1 MGFSDRIRGFFS
13 KRNNPD
19 LVKLAGWMGERKGLE
34 GYIEPRTATN
44 PTTLLMVDRE
54 GAYARAAVGEPEE
67 AAAFC
72 KAMGVPVYDAAVLG
86 YPDRMKGRP
95 RREEAEIRGDIDAEV
110 AALEKLLEQTPTD
123 DDR

>member
-1 MGFSDRIRGFFS
+1 
-13 KRNNPD
+13 
-19 LVKLAGWMGERKGLE
+19 LAEWMDARRGLE

-54 GAYARAAVGEPEE
+54 GSYARAAVTEPEE
-67 AAAFC
+67 AASFC

-123 DDR
+123 EDR